1 MRISDW
7 SSDVCS
13 SDLDRDQRVVGEGQA
28 DLLQIE
34 QFLILLDQRVLGLAQ
49 YLDQRIDVE
58 ILERRDHRQAA
69 DKFGDQAELEE
80 ILWLDLL
87 DHLARAAF
95 VGAGDMRAQADRL
108 ALQAVDRKSTRLKS
122 SH

>member
-58 ILERRDHRQAA
+58 LLERRDHRQAA
-69 DKFGDQAELEE
+69 DKVGDQAELEE
-80 ILWLDLL
+80 ILWLGLL
-87 DHLARAAF
+87 EPLARAAF
-95 VGAGDMRAQADRL
+95 VGAG
-108 ALQAVDRKSTRLKS
+108 
-122 SH
+122 H